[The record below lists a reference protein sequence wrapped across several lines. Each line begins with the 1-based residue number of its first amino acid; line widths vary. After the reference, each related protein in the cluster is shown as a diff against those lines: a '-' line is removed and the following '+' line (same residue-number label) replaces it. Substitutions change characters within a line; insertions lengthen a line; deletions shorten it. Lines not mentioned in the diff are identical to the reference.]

1 MNIWMSSYEQQGTNA
16 NYSISVNEWMNIW
29 MSSYEQQGTNV
40 KVVFLYWTDVW
51 MNEWINEW
59 RVDWKEKIN

>member
-29 MSSYEQQGTNV
+29 MSSYEQQGT
-40 KVVFLYWTDVW
+40 TDVW

-59 RVDWKEKIN
+59 MVDWKEKIN